1 MNYPRKIFCVIFLV
15 SLCCVNL
22 FSQVLIQYNQDRT
35 YTLVERTDLRRYD
48 NGRYVG
54 LLSREVRS
62 FIYHENNSRYKN
74 FYQGDFYVLE
84 KTKRNLYEINQGINE
99 AIPS

>member
-62 FIYHENNSRYKN
+62 FIHQEDNSKYKN
-74 FYQGDFYVLE
+74 FYQGDFF
-84 KTKRNLYEINQGINE
+84 QDQ
-99 AIPS
+99 

>member
-1 MNYPRKIFCVIFLV
+1 MNYPRKIFCVIFLI
-15 SLCCVNL
+15 SLSCVNL

-62 FIYHENNSRYKN
+62 FIYQENNSRYKN
-74 FYQGDFYVLE
+74 FYQGDFYVLDR
-84 KTKRNLYEINQGINE
+84 KTHV
-99 AIPS
+99 

>member
-1 MNYPRKIFCVIFLV
+1 MKSFRKIFCVIFVISLFCV
-15 SLCCVNL
+15 SG

-48 NGRYVG
+48 NGRYIG

-62 FIYHENNSRYKN
+62 FIH
-74 FYQGDFYVLE
+74 QD
-84 KTKRNLYEINQGINE
+84 QH
-99 AIPS
+99 